1 MIAIHAKGN
10 SQLGIGNLS
19 RSYELITHLSI
30 TKNVIGIFE
39 CDENIFKRYDK
50 KNIFRINSLEE
61 SLSIIKKNSCSI
73 YISDLVNPNK
83 DLSDKLK
90 NLGVKYILHFNDINF
105 GFEPD
110 ILFITDSFDYEFFDN
125 RFKIYRGFEYYIV
138 GNEILK
144 NRKKDFKR
152 KESIKNILICF
163 GGADPAFFTEYFV
176 EKINDSKYNYKIVL
190 GPAMPKNRKE
200 NILTIKKENIE
211 YIDSPKNMIEL
222 LLNSDLLITLG
233 GMTTY
238 EAMCLGVPASAVR
251 WNYLEYIVKSFGE
264 KNMITD
270 LGNIDEAYKN
280 LLNLNLDNV
289 NRVCKNAYDIIDG
302 SALKNIK
309 EIIDSIEDE
318 L

>member
-1 MIAIHAKGN
+1 MIIVHAKGN

-19 RSYELITHLSI
+19 RSYELIKYLSA
-30 TKNVIGIFE
+30 TKDIIGIFE

-110 ILFITDSFDYEFFDN
+110 ILFITDSFDYEFLDN

-144 NRKKDFKR
+144 NRKK
-152 KESIKNILICF
+152 S
-163 GGADPAFFTEYFV
+163 
-176 EKINDSKYNYKIVL
+176 
-190 GPAMPKNRKE
+190 
-200 NILTIKKENIE
+200 
-211 YIDSPKNMIEL
+211 
-222 LLNSDLLITLG
+222 
-233 GMTTY
+233 
-238 EAMCLGVPASAVR
+238 
-251 WNYLEYIVKSFGE
+251 
-264 KNMITD
+264 
-270 LGNIDEAYKN
+270 
-280 LLNLNLDNV
+280 
-289 NRVCKNAYDIIDG
+289 
-302 SALKNIK
+302 LK
-309 EIIDSIEDE
+309 
-318 L
+318 